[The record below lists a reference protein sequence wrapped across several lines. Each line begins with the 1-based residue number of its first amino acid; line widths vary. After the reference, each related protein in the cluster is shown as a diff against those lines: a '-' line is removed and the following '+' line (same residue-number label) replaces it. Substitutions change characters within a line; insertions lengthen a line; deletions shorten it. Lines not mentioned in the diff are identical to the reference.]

1 MASQNVD
8 ILFPPGRMVWGDLY
22 RGKDKDF
29 EGRPLVYKTGPD
41 AGKPRL
47 DFSFGVAYPKVPG
60 QHWANSDWGK
70 IVWQVGHAFVA
81 NAGQLK
87 DFSWKVIDGDST
99 EVGKRGRPCDKPG
112 YAGHWIV
119 AFSGSF
125 APRVVNGLSGK
136 FEDLTT
142 QDYVNPGDYVQVK
155 GSVAGNNS
163 QGNPGVYIN
172 HGVVCFSGYG
182 ERIRTGLDPSAAG
195 FQTGA
200 VAGAQQTPVG
210 AAALPPAPGA
220 APAPAAPPV
229 PGAPVASPPTPAA
242 PAPVAVTPNPSFAP
256 PVPAAP
262 PVPGAPPA
270 TAARVMLPAAGGV
283 PYEEFIKAGWTD
295 AQLIQHGKMAA

>member
-1 MASQNVD
+1 MASQATN
-8 ILFPPGRMVWGDLY
+8 LTFPPGRMVWGSLY
-22 RGKDKDF
+22 KPRDRDF
-29 EGRPLVYKTGPD
+29 EGKPLTFKSGPD
-41 AGKPRL
+41 MGKPRFAY
-47 DFSFGVAYPKVPG
+47 DFGVAIPKVPG
-60 QHWANSDWGK
+60 QHWASSDWGK
-70 IVWQVGHAFVA
+70 VLWQVGHTVLA
-81 NAGQLK
+81 NAGQVR
-87 DFSWKVIDGDST
+87 DFAWKVIDGDST

-112 YAGHWIV
+112 YAGHWII
-119 AFSGSF
+119 AFSSAF
-125 APRVVNGLSGK
+125 APRIVNGLSGK
-136 FEDLTT
+136 FEDLT
-142 QDYVNPGDYVQVK
+142 QVDYVNPGDYVQV
-155 GSVAGNNS
+155 AGNVKSNES
-163 QGNPGVYIN
+163 QGNPGILIN
-172 HGVVCFSGYG
+172 HSMVCFSGYG

-229 PGAPVASPPTPAA
+229 PGAPMASPPTPPA

-283 PYEEFIKAGWTD
+283 PYDEFIKAGWTD